1 MPRDEPGWLTAGL
14 KQPERRFASATTM
27 VRSFYEFGPRS
38 GAATVCQF

>member
-14 KQPERRFASATTM
+14 KQPERRFASATM